1 MGENDRKDLIE
12 DDCDHDDYEV
22 DILTGRATCNRCG
35 HRWFQTLEEMER
47 EARRKDAYAEW
58 EAAQNA
64 WSIRA
69 RAAKGGE

>member
-1 MGENDRKDLIE
+1 MSHAMGDAAHENDRKDLIE

-22 DILTGRATCNRCG
+22 DILTGR
-35 HRWFQTLEEMER
+35 
-47 EARRKDAYAEW
+47 KDAYAEW

-69 RAAKGGE
+69 RPTKGGE